1 MTAKTVWQ
9 GRFLETVVDGRWEY
23 VRRTRGI
30 GAAVILAVTDADEI
44 VLVEQYRV
52 PLGARCLELPAGLVG
67 DHDDGEHF
75 EAAAAREL
83 EEETGFRAARMET
96 LGTFSSSPGMTSET
110 FTLVHAAGL
119 SRVGAGGGTDGEDI
133 TVHIVPLAELA
144 GFIAEKRAEGA
155 VIDVRLLAALP
166 LVQPQRLV

>member
-1 MTAKTVWQ
+1 MTVKTVWQ

-52 PLGARCLELPAGLVG
+52 PLGAHCLELPAGLVG
-67 DHDDGEHF
+67 DHDGSESF
-75 EAAAAREL
+75 ETAAAREL
-83 EEETGFRAARMET
+83 EEETGFRAERIES
-96 LGTFSSSPGMTSET
+96 LGVFSSSPGMTSET
-110 FTLVHAAGL
+110 FTLVRAAGL

-133 TVHIVPLAELA
+133 IVHCVPLTGLA
-144 GFIAEKRAEGA
+144 GFIAEKRAGGT
-155 VIDVRLLAALP
+155 VIDMRLLAALP